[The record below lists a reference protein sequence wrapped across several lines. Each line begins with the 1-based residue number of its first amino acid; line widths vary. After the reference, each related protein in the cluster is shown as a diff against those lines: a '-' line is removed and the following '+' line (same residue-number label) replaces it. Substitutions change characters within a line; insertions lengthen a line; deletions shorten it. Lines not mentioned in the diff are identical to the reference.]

1 MLDCA
6 SYFDGTTR
14 GKIVTDTRLPAYAT
28 TADTLRADSLAVTP
42 AEMHGLIAGMLSGG
56 LELEDGSWLT
66 MLYDYTHQ
74 GMGWP
79 TESKT
84 LALQSYHQLKAQ
96 LTGSDLD
103 LDIYVPDD
111 EQSGVVARAEALVEW
126 INAFLAGV
134 GLIGTKGRT
143 LSKDVTEAL
152 GDLKDVAQLG
162 VDEDGDMQEQAE
174 LLEQVVE
181 HVRVCSMVVHA
192 ELGARPDRDDT
203 PKTLH

>member
-1 MLDCA
+1 M
-6 SYFDGTTR
+6 
-14 GKIVTDTRLPAYAT
+14 TDTRLPAYAT

>member
-1 MLDCA
+1 M
-6 SYFDGTTR
+6 TE
-14 GKIVTDTRLPAYAT
+14 TRLPAYAK
-28 TADTLRADSLAVTP
+28 TAEILTADSLAVTP

-56 LELEDGSWLT
+56 LALEEGSWLT
-66 MLYDYTHQ
+66 MLYDYTNQ

-84 LALQSYHQLKAQ
+84 LAMQSYHQLKIQ
-96 LTGSDLD
+96 LTGTDLD

-126 INAFLAGV
+126 INTFLAGV
-134 GLIGTKGRT
+134 GLIGTKGRK

-152 GDLKDVAQLG
+152 SDLKEVAQLG
-162 VDEDGDMQEQAE
+162 IDEEGDLQEQAD

-181 HVRVCSMVVHA
+181 HVRVCSLVVHA
-192 ELGARPDRDDT
+192 ELGARLETDDET
-203 PKTLH
+203 PKTRH

>member
-1 MLDCA
+1 
-6 SYFDGTTR
+6 
-14 GKIVTDTRLPAYAT
+14 VTDTRLPAYAT

-84 LALQSYHQLKAQ
+84 LAMQSYHQLKAQ

-192 ELGARPDRDDT
+192 ELGARPDSDDT

>member
-1 MLDCA
+1 M
-6 SYFDGTTR
+6 TE
-14 GKIVTDTRLPAYAT
+14 TRLPAYAKT
-28 TADTLRADSLAVTP
+28 VEALTADSLAVSP

-84 LALQSYHQLKAQ
+84 LAMQSYHLLKSQ
-96 LTGSDLD
+96 FTGNDLD
-103 LDIYVPDD
+103 LDIYIPDD

-134 GLIGTKGRT
+134 GLIGTRGRT

-152 GDLKDVAQLG
+152 TDLKEVAQLG
-162 VDEDGDMQEQAE
+162 IDEDGDMQEQAE

-181 HVRVCSMVVHA
+181 HVRVCCMVVHA
-192 ELGARPDRDDT
+192 ELGARPDNDDT

>member
-1 MLDCA
+1 M
-6 SYFDGTTR
+6 
-14 GKIVTDTRLPAYAT
+14 TDTRLPAYAT
-28 TADTLRADSLAVTP
+28 TADTLSADSLAVTP

-79 TESKT
+79 MESKT
-84 LALQSYHQLKAQ
+84 LAMQSYHQLKAQ

-181 HVRVCSMVVHA
+181 HVRVCCMVVHA
-192 ELGARPDRDDT
+192 ELGARPDNDDT